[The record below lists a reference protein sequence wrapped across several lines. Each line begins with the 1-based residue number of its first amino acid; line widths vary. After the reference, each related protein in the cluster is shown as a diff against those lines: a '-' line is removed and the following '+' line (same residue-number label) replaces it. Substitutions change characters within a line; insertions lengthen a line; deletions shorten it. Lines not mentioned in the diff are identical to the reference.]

1 MRGRGP
7 AAGYGAPV
15 PSLVVVLGP
24 VTSLGA
30 LHATLEELG
39 GVPVVEVVD
48 AHPAVR
54 PSTTW
59 THPDT
64 GRTIGRGE
72 LDRFARHAAAW
83 MHAAAAAGPVLVLEP
98 GATIAPGAVQAALA
112 DEGDWSLVALDAT
125 RAYLLAPD
133 AALELADEQLLADA
147 VPLGVLFGLPDVP
160 GDDEP
165 FTDHLVVVEVD
176 GLHDL
181 AETLGGLD
189 PYALVV
195 AVPPRHRVLA
205 GPAEL
210 CAVYAQTADGMVL
223 TAATRHTPAG
233 LSPDA
238 LDAHPDPGN
247 EYRWV
252 SALGVAGPVGA
263 VADLLA
269 GALDPL
275 GGVMPD
281 DAALTAAYLDGMCA
295 IDSSCAVFQV
305 ADPAYGD
312 AVVVHGRVVNGA
324 TDTTPGVLVA
334 ADARSLDPLAA
345 ELDTDGSRD
354 LARVFRYDD
363 AVDLSDDWRVAAAD
377 IVTVPF
383 WTPAFCATII
393 RLAEAAEAW
402 DRDPDDP
409 VPGAEVSLAALS
421 PRLFAHVQAHVDAR
435 VMPVLAQVWP
445 QMAQTSLHDA
455 FVIKYAVGANDEL
468 RLHHD
473 IAQISGSLRL
483 CTGYE
488 GGRLEFPRQAWHN
501 GELPVGRLA
510 VWPSLVTHPHRS
522 TPVEAGVKYG
532 VTLWWKLPA

>member
-1 MRGRGP
+1 M
-7 AAGYGAPV
+7 

-24 VTSLGA
+24 LDSLGA
-30 LHATLEELG
+30 LHAVLDELG
-39 GVPVVEVVD
+39 GVPVVEVLD
-48 AHPAVR
+48 PHPAVR

-64 GRTIGRGE
+64 GRTIGRAE
-72 LDRFARHAAAW
+72 LDRFARHAVAW
-83 MHAAAAAGPVLVLEP
+83 AHAATAAGPVLVLEP
-98 GATIAPGAVQAALA
+98 GATVPPGSVGAALA
-112 DEGDWSLVALDAT
+112 GDDDWSLVALDGT
-125 RAYLLAPD
+125 RAYLLEQS
-133 AALELADEQLLADA
+133 AAVELTDEQLLADA
-147 VPLGVLFGLPDVP
+147 VPVGVLFGLPEVP

-165 FTDHLVVVEVD
+165 FTGHLVVVEAE
-176 GLHDL
+176 GLRDL
-181 AETLGGLD
+181 ADAVARLD
-189 PYALVV
+189 PYALVI
-195 AVPPRHRVLA
+195 AVPPLHRVLA
-205 GPAEL
+205 DPAEL

-223 TAATRHTPAG
+223 TAATRHAPAG
-233 LSPDA
+233 LDDDA
-238 LDAHPDPGN
+238 LEAHPDPET

-252 SALGVAGPVGA
+252 SALGVAGPAGA

-269 GALDPL
+269 GALDDL
-275 GGVMPD
+275 AGVVSD
-281 DAALTAAYLDGMCA
+281 DAALSAAYLDGMCA
-295 IDSSCAVFQV
+295 IDSSCALYQV

-312 AVVVHGRVVNGA
+312 SVVVHGRVVNGA
-324 TDTTPGVLVA
+324 TDTNPGVLVA
-334 ADARSLDPLAA
+334 AEARSFDPIAG
-345 ELDTDGSRD
+345 ELDAGGSRD
-354 LARVFRYDD
+354 LARIFRYDD
-363 AVDLSDDWRVAAAD
+363 AVDLADDWKVVAGD
-377 IVTVPF
+377 IVEVPF
-383 WTPAFCATII
+383 WTPEFCATII

-445 QMAQTSLHDA
+445 QMAHTTLHDA

-488 GGRLEFPRQAWHN
+488 GGRLEFPRQGWDN
-501 GELPVGRLA
+501 GDLPVGRLA

-532 VTLWWKLPA
+532 VTLWWKLPS